1 MFCSHCGAPITP
13 ETEDFCKNCGAPTK
27 GVQPPYGY
35 AGQQVPPPPYGM
47 GYPPPPPP
55 VSYEEADTLL
65 KVACVFFPIIGII
78 LYCIDKDK
86 KPVSAKQ
93 CLKISLITMGVSFLI
108 PLLFWIFAMIVA
120 VCSAL

>member
-27 GVQPPYGY
+27 GVQ
-35 AGQQVPPPPYGM
+35 
-47 GYPPPPPP
+47 PPP

-93 CLKISLITMGVSFLI
+93 CLKISLITMGISFLI
-108 PLLFWIFAMIVA
+108 PLLFWLFAMIV
-120 VCSAL
+120 VICSAL